1 VHLDVIAGRIAAN
14 QLGLIT
20 REQALSA
27 GLSVGVIRHRRRTGA
42 WTVVRHGV
50 YAVVAAPVTWEQRV
64 LACVLA
70 GPAGTVGSHFSAA
83 AIHEYPD
90 VLREGLEVTVPPGTQ
105 PRITGVRIHRPQWLP
120 AHDVQVVRG
129 LPVTSYAR
137 TLVDCTGR
145 MSLGQIARALDAGLV
160 QRKTTLWSVE
170 RSLAPLGAAP
180 GRHPAKLRLLLTE
193 RRVGAD
199 AAESRP
205 EIRILQVL
213 ARGGLPTPAQQH
225 WVRIGRERF
234 RLDFA
239 YPAEKVAIEY
249 DGWSAHSSRTSF
261 DNDRRR
267 DRLLQLA
274 GWTVL
279 RITSRTPDD
288 ELVDTLRAF
297 VA

>member
-1 VHLDVIAGRIAAN
+1 VDVVAGRIAAD

-27 GLSVGVIRHRRRTGA
+27 GLSAGVIRHRRRTGA

-70 GPAGTVGSHFSAA
+70 GPMGTVASHLCAGALQEF
-83 AIHEYPD
+83 PD

-105 PRITGVRIHRPQWLP
+105 PRITGVRIHRPRTLP
-120 AHDVQVVRG
+120 DHDVRVLRG
-129 LPVTSYAR
+129 IPVTSYAR
-137 TLVDCTGR
+137 TLVDCSGSL
-145 MSLGQIARALDAGLV
+145 SLGQLARALDAGLV

-170 RSLAPLGAAP
+170 RSLASLAAAP
-180 GRHPAKLRLLLTE
+180 GRHPSKLRLLLEE
-193 RRVGAD
+193 RGSGAD
-199 AAESRP
+199 SAESRP
-205 EIRILQVL
+205 EIRILQVIE
-213 ARGGLPTPAQQH
+213 RGGLPTPAQQH
-225 WVRIGRERF
+225 WVRLGRERF

-239 YPAEKVAIEY
+239 YPQRKVAIEY
-249 DGWSAHSSRTSF
+249 DGWNAHSSRTSF
-261 DNDRRR
+261 DRDRRR